1 MADEDEAGM
10 GLIAELYKPPAL
22 LPIAQLKDS
31 LLYAIETHPVT
42 IIVGDTGSGKTT
54 QIPQFLYRAGW
65 TSDGSVIAVT
75 QVSSVAP
82 YLVTCE
88 YYC

>member
-1 MADEDEAGM
+1 MADEDGADM

-31 LLYAIETHPVT
+31 LLYAIETYPVT
-42 IIVGDTGSGKTT
+42 IIVGETGSGKTT
-54 QIPQFLYRAGW
+54 QIPQFLYKGGW

-75 QVSSVAP
+75 QVSILSHQLQIV
-82 YLVTCE
+82 
-88 YYC
+88 